1 MKKQNN
7 APADPLAEKFSE
19 NAVTVLKKRYLA
31 KDEKGEIIETITG
44 LFKRVAENISSAD
57 LNYGKSEKD
66 AEKTAGNFF
75 DEMSSLRFLP
85 NSPTLMNAGRPLQQ
99 LSACFVLPIE
109 DSMESIFETIKY
121 TALIHQS
128 GGGTGF
134 SFSSL
139 RPKNDTVHSTK
150 GVSSGPV
157 SFMQVFNSATEAI
170 KQGGTRRGANMGIL
184 RIDHPD
190 IIDFITSKKDTSK
203 LNNFN
208 ISVAITEDF
217 MEHALKNE
225 DYPLINPRNNE
236 IVKYL
241 NAKEVFGL
249 IVETAWS
256 SGEPGIVFIDRINK
270 LNPVP
275 EAGKIEATNP
285 CVTGDSYISTELGL
299 IKMEELY
306 GKFVKGGIKI
316 FTDDRT
322 FGGSQAVNGEP
333 IFDAPD
339 LSEKSNGVSL
349 NPIAAVY
356 NNGEKNVAKLITK
369 SGYEIKATYDHHFLT
384 SEGWKKLKD
393 IKVGDEILIQSAP
406 GNFSKITKLPV
417 RVENTINGKNGKIYK
432 LNMPVNWSKELGQIL
447 GWLIGDGWLIDN
459 NSKNAR
465 VGFTFGKNDTGVL
478 EYLKPILNKI
488 YGKDIKEI
496 KRTEKVYHLSYHSKF
511 FVDYFKNLGV
521 KPVKAGEKE
530 VPSSIF
536 TATKEAVIGFL
547 QGIFSSDGTIRNGKN
562 PSDGGIVLSSKSLKL
577 LKDIQVL
584 LINLGIKSVIMDRS
598 RKARTAAFTYT
609 TISGAEKHYDADGV
623 LYEIGIFGASK
634 LRFMEQIGFMQEYK
648 QNGLKNIVEN
658 QIFYKEKFY
667 DKVES
672 IEYAGKETVYDLT
685 EPSTF
690 TFIANGFV
698 VLDCGE
704 QPLVAYESCNLGSI
718 NIGKFIK
725 ENKIEKDK
733 LNLGGA
739 LKKFGNNPGEIIS
752 DYINSIDFDA
762 LRKTVRTAV
771 HFLDNVIDKN
781 HYPLEKIKRMTL
793 SNRKIGLGIMG
804 YADTLIKL
812 GIPYDSEL
820 ALKIAESIMEF
831 IDKESKIKSEELG
844 IERGSFPNF
853 KGSLWEKKGFR
864 AMRNGTTTTI
874 APTGTISIIGG
885 ASSGIEPLFALAY
898 ERHVLDK
905 QTLIEIDKNLKGVL
919 ESMGVYSAKLIDYIV
934 KNGSLG
940 KTYGKDVA
948 ELLTKEEYEYLSKV
962 FITSHDITPKW
973 HVMTQA
979 AFQKF
984 TDNAV
989 SKTVNFSNSAKK
1001 EDIKEVYTLAYN
1013 LNLKGITVYRD
1024 GSREQVL
1031 TSGSSGN
1038 GGGAAMKYT
1047 CPVCGSSVSEPID
1060 IKPIIGKNA
1069 AENIKDSNPDKK
1081 TGRQIEPRKRPDMI
1095 HGVTVKTTTGCGPLY
1110 VTINY
1115 DENGNPFEI
1124 FNSIGKSG
1132 GCAQSQTESTGRM
1145 VSLALRSGI
1154 GAEEIISQLKG
1165 IRCNIPYGFGAN
1177 IIYSCADAIGK
1188 ALEKSLNENAV
1199 AQNVHGEKKAP
1210 DLAETVPAEKV
1221 SEFNSEAFSKNR
1233 AVQGRGACPSCGG
1246 SNLKHAEG
1254 CTVCLDCG
1262 YSDCG

>member
-1 MKKQNN
+1 MKKQNSDILSN
-7 APADPLAEKFSE
+7 DPLAEKFSE

-57 LNYGKSEKD
+57 LNYGKSAKD
-66 AEKTAGNFF
+66 AKTTANIFF
-75 DEMSSLRFLP
+75 EEMSSLRFLP

-109 DSMESIFETIKY
+109 DSMESIFETIKN

-217 MEHALKNE
+217 MNHALKNE

-236 IVKYL
+236 TVKYL
-241 NAKEVFGL
+241 NAKEVFDL

-275 EAGKIEATNP
+275 NAGKIEATNP
-285 CVTGDSYISTELGL
+285 
-299 IKMEELY
+299 
-306 GKFVKGGIKI
+306 
-316 FTDDRT
+316 
-322 FGGSQAVNGEP
+322 
-333 IFDAPD
+333 
-339 LSEKSNGVSL
+339 
-349 NPIAAVY
+349 
-356 NNGEKNVAKLITK
+356 
-369 SGYEIKATYDHHFLT
+369 
-384 SEGWKKLKD
+384 
-393 IKVGDEILIQSAP
+393 
-406 GNFSKITKLPV
+406 
-417 RVENTINGKNGKIYK
+417 
-432 LNMPVNWSKELGQIL
+432 
-447 GWLIGDGWLIDN
+447 
-459 NSKNAR
+459 
-465 VGFTFGKNDTGVL
+465 
-478 EYLKPILNKI
+478 
-488 YGKDIKEI
+488 
-496 KRTEKVYHLSYHSKF
+496 
-511 FVDYFKNLGV
+511 
-521 KPVKAGEKE
+521 
-530 VPSSIF
+530 
-536 TATKEAVIGFL
+536 
-547 QGIFSSDGTIRNGKN
+547 
-562 PSDGGIVLSSKSLKL
+562 
-577 LKDIQVL
+577 
-584 LINLGIKSVIMDRS
+584 
-598 RKARTAAFTYT
+598 
-609 TISGAEKHYDADGV
+609 
-623 LYEIGIFGASK
+623 
-634 LRFMEQIGFMQEYK
+634 
-648 QNGLKNIVEN
+648 
-658 QIFYKEKFY
+658 
-667 DKVES
+667 
-672 IEYAGKETVYDLT
+672 
-685 EPSTF
+685 
-690 TFIANGFV
+690 
-698 VLDCGE
+698 CGE

-718 NIGKFIK
+718 NIGKFVK
-725 ENKIEKDK
+725 ENKIKKDTA
-733 LNLGGA
+733 NLA
-739 LKKFGNNPGEIIS
+739 EYLKKLESNPDDII
-752 DYINSIDFDA
+752 DGYLGCIDFDK
-762 LRKTVRTAV
+762 LKQTVHTAV
-771 HFLDNVIDKN
+771 HFLDNVIEKN
-781 HYPLEKIKRMTL
+781 RYPLEKIKKMTL

-812 GIPYDSEL
+812 GVPYDSGL
-820 ALKIAESIMEF
+820 ALKIAENIMGF
-831 IDKESKIKSEELG
+831 IDKESKVKSEELG

-853 KGSLWEKKGFR
+853 KGSLWEEKGFK

-874 APTGTISIIGG
+874 APTGTISMIGG

-898 ERHVLDK
+898 ERRVLDK
-905 QTLIEIDKNLKGVL
+905 QRLIETDKNLKAVL
-919 ESMGVYSAKLIDYIV
+919 EAMGVYSDKLIDYIA

-940 KTYGKDVA
+940 KTYKKDIA
-948 ELLTKEEYEYLSKV
+948 DLLTEKEYEYLSRI

-989 SKTVNFSNSAKK
+989 SKTVNFPNYAKK
-1001 EDIKEVYTLAYN
+1001 EDIEEVYTLAFN

-1031 TSGSSGN
+1031 TAGSSGSSKEKEIKETSN
-1038 GGGAAMKYT
+1038 QKSGG
-1047 CPVCGSSVSEPID
+1047 
-1060 IKPIIGKNA
+1060 
-1069 AENIKDSNPDKK
+1069 
-1081 TGRQIEPRKRPDMI
+1081 QIEPRKRPDI
-1095 HGVTVKTTTGCGPLY
+1095 IKGVTVKTVTGCGPMY

-1154 GAEEIISQLKG
+1154 GAEEIINQLKG
-1165 IRCNIPYGFGAN
+1165 IRCNIPYGFGGN

-1188 ALEKSLNENAV
+1188 ALEKSLNEKIISLENLSSDA
-1199 AQNVHGEKKAP
+1199 KKPVTA
-1210 DLAETVPAEKV
+1210 
-1221 SEFNSEAFSKNR
+1221 SSINSAGTHSKNHT
-1233 AVQGRGACPSCGG
+1233 VQGRGACPSCGG

>member
-1 MKKQNN
+1 MKKQNSDILSN
-7 APADPLAEKFSE
+7 DPLAEKFSE

-66 AEKTAGNFF
+66 AKTAANIFF
-75 DEMSSLRFLP
+75 EEMSSLRFLP

-109 DSMESIFETIKY
+109 DSMESIFETIKN

-217 MEHALKNE
+217 MNHALKNE

-241 NAKEVFGL
+241 NAKEVFDL

-275 EAGKIEATNP
+275 KAGKIEATNP
-285 CVTGDSYISTELGL
+285 
-299 IKMEELY
+299 
-306 GKFVKGGIKI
+306 
-316 FTDDRT
+316 
-322 FGGSQAVNGEP
+322 
-333 IFDAPD
+333 
-339 LSEKSNGVSL
+339 
-349 NPIAAVY
+349 
-356 NNGEKNVAKLITK
+356 
-369 SGYEIKATYDHHFLT
+369 
-384 SEGWKKLKD
+384 
-393 IKVGDEILIQSAP
+393 
-406 GNFSKITKLPV
+406 
-417 RVENTINGKNGKIYK
+417 
-432 LNMPVNWSKELGQIL
+432 
-447 GWLIGDGWLIDN
+447 
-459 NSKNAR
+459 
-465 VGFTFGKNDTGVL
+465 
-478 EYLKPILNKI
+478 
-488 YGKDIKEI
+488 
-496 KRTEKVYHLSYHSKF
+496 
-511 FVDYFKNLGV
+511 
-521 KPVKAGEKE
+521 
-530 VPSSIF
+530 
-536 TATKEAVIGFL
+536 
-547 QGIFSSDGTIRNGKN
+547 
-562 PSDGGIVLSSKSLKL
+562 
-577 LKDIQVL
+577 
-584 LINLGIKSVIMDRS
+584 
-598 RKARTAAFTYT
+598 
-609 TISGAEKHYDADGV
+609 
-623 LYEIGIFGASK
+623 
-634 LRFMEQIGFMQEYK
+634 
-648 QNGLKNIVEN
+648 
-658 QIFYKEKFY
+658 
-667 DKVES
+667 
-672 IEYAGKETVYDLT
+672 
-685 EPSTF
+685 
-690 TFIANGFV
+690 
-698 VLDCGE
+698 CGE

-718 NIGKFIK
+718 NIGKFVK
-725 ENKIEKDK
+725 ENKIKKDTAD
-733 LNLGGA
+733 LA
-739 LKKFGNNPGEIIS
+739 EYLKKLKSNPDDIIDGYLS
-752 DYINSIDFDA
+752 YIDFDK
-762 LRKTVRTAV
+762 LKQTVHTAV
-771 HFLDNVIDKN
+771 HFLDNVIEKN
-781 HYPLEKIKRMTL
+781 RYPLEKIKKMTL

-812 GIPYDSEL
+812 GVPYDSGL
-820 ALKIAESIMEF
+820 ALKIAENIMGF
-831 IDKESKIKSEELG
+831 IDKESKVKSEELG
-844 IERGSFPNF
+844 IVRGSFPNF
-853 KGSLWEKKGFR
+853 KGSLWEEKGYK

-874 APTGTISIIGG
+874 APTGTISMIGG

-898 ERHVLDK
+898 ERRVLDK
-905 QTLIEIDKNLKGVL
+905 QTLIETDKNLKAVL
-919 ESMGVYSAKLIDYIV
+919 EAMGVYSDKLIDYIA

-940 KTYGKDVA
+940 KTFKKDIA
-948 ELLTKEEYEYLSKV
+948 DLLTEKEYEYLSRI

-989 SKTVNFSNSAKK
+989 SKTVNFPNSAKK
-1001 EDIKEVYTLAYN
+1001 EDIEEVYTLAFN

-1031 TSGSSGN
+1031 TAGSSGSSKDKETKETSN
-1038 GGGAAMKYT
+1038 QKSGG
-1047 CPVCGSSVSEPID
+1047 
-1060 IKPIIGKNA
+1060 
-1069 AENIKDSNPDKK
+1069 
-1081 TGRQIEPRKRPDMI
+1081 QIEPRKRPDI
-1095 HGVTVKTTTGCGPLY
+1095 IKGVTVKTVTGCGPLY

-1154 GAEEIISQLKG
+1154 GAEEIINQLKG
-1165 IRCNIPYGFGAN
+1165 IRCNIPYGFGGN

-1188 ALEKSLNENAV
+1188 ALEKSLNEKITSQENPSSD
-1199 AQNVHGEKKAP
+1199 EKK
-1210 DLAETVPAEKV
+1210 PAAA
-1221 SEFNSEAFSKNR
+1221 SPANSGTHSKNH

-1262 YSDCG
+1262 YSDCR

>member
-1 MKKQNN
+1 MKKQNSDILSN
-7 APADPLAEKFSE
+7 DPLAEKFSE

-66 AEKTAGNFF
+66 AKTAANIFF
-75 DEMSSLRFLP
+75 EEMSSLRFLP

-109 DSMESIFETIKY
+109 DSMESIFETIKN

-217 MEHALKNE
+217 MNHALKNE

-241 NAKEVFGL
+241 NAKEVFDL

-275 EAGKIEATNP
+275 KAGKIEATNP
-285 CVTGDSYISTELGL
+285 
-299 IKMEELY
+299 
-306 GKFVKGGIKI
+306 
-316 FTDDRT
+316 
-322 FGGSQAVNGEP
+322 
-333 IFDAPD
+333 
-339 LSEKSNGVSL
+339 
-349 NPIAAVY
+349 
-356 NNGEKNVAKLITK
+356 
-369 SGYEIKATYDHHFLT
+369 
-384 SEGWKKLKD
+384 
-393 IKVGDEILIQSAP
+393 
-406 GNFSKITKLPV
+406 
-417 RVENTINGKNGKIYK
+417 
-432 LNMPVNWSKELGQIL
+432 
-447 GWLIGDGWLIDN
+447 
-459 NSKNAR
+459 
-465 VGFTFGKNDTGVL
+465 
-478 EYLKPILNKI
+478 
-488 YGKDIKEI
+488 
-496 KRTEKVYHLSYHSKF
+496 
-511 FVDYFKNLGV
+511 
-521 KPVKAGEKE
+521 
-530 VPSSIF
+530 
-536 TATKEAVIGFL
+536 
-547 QGIFSSDGTIRNGKN
+547 
-562 PSDGGIVLSSKSLKL
+562 
-577 LKDIQVL
+577 
-584 LINLGIKSVIMDRS
+584 
-598 RKARTAAFTYT
+598 
-609 TISGAEKHYDADGV
+609 
-623 LYEIGIFGASK
+623 
-634 LRFMEQIGFMQEYK
+634 
-648 QNGLKNIVEN
+648 
-658 QIFYKEKFY
+658 
-667 DKVES
+667 
-672 IEYAGKETVYDLT
+672 
-685 EPSTF
+685 
-690 TFIANGFV
+690 
-698 VLDCGE
+698 CGE

-718 NIGKFIK
+718 NIGKFVK
-725 ENKIEKDK
+725 ENKIKKDTAD
-733 LNLGGA
+733 LA
-739 LKKFGNNPGEIIS
+739 EYLKKLKSNPDDIIDGYLS
-752 DYINSIDFDA
+752 YIDFDK
-762 LRKTVRTAV
+762 LKQTVHTAV
-771 HFLDNVIDKN
+771 HFLDNVIEKN
-781 HYPLEKIKRMTL
+781 RYPLEKIKKMTL

-812 GIPYDSEL
+812 GVPYDSGL
-820 ALKIAESIMEF
+820 ALKIAENIMGF
-831 IDKESKIKSEELG
+831 IDKESKVKSEELG
-844 IERGSFPNF
+844 IVRGSFPNF
-853 KGSLWEKKGFR
+853 KGSLWEEKGYK

-874 APTGTISIIGG
+874 APTGTISMIGG

-898 ERHVLDK
+898 ERRVLDK
-905 QTLIEIDKNLKGVL
+905 QTLIETDKNLKAVL
-919 ESMGVYSAKLIDYIV
+919 EAMGVYSDKLIDYIA

-940 KTYGKDVA
+940 KTFKKDIA
-948 ELLTKEEYEYLSKV
+948 DLLTEKEYEYLSRI

-989 SKTVNFSNSAKK
+989 SKTVNFPNSAKK
-1001 EDIKEVYTLAYN
+1001 EDIEEVYTLAFN

-1031 TSGSSGN
+1031 TAGSSGSSKDKETKETSN
-1038 GGGAAMKYT
+1038 QKSGG
-1047 CPVCGSSVSEPID
+1047 
-1060 IKPIIGKNA
+1060 
-1069 AENIKDSNPDKK
+1069 
-1081 TGRQIEPRKRPDMI
+1081 QIEPRKRPDI
-1095 HGVTVKTTTGCGPLY
+1095 IKGVTVKTVTGCGPLY

-1154 GAEEIISQLKG
+1154 GAEEIINQLKG
-1165 IRCNIPYGFGAN
+1165 IRCNIPYGFGGN

-1188 ALEKSLNENAV
+1188 ALEKSL
-1199 AQNVHGEKKAP
+1199 
-1210 DLAETVPAEKV
+1210 
-1221 SEFNSEAFSKNR
+1221 R
-1233 AVQGRGACPSCGG
+1233 
-1246 SNLKHAEG
+1246 HA
-1254 CTVCLDCG
+1254 
-1262 YSDCG
+1262 

>member
-31 KDEKGEIIETITG
+31 KDEKGEIIETITE
-44 LFKRVAENISSAD
+44 LFKRVAKNISEAD
-57 LNYGKSEKD
+57 SNYGKSETDIKI
-66 AEKTAGNFF
+66 TANNFF

-109 DSMESIFETIKY
+109 DSMESIFETIKN

-217 MEHALKNE
+217 MKHALKNE

-241 NAKEVFGL
+241 NAKKVFDL

-256 SGEPGIVFIDRINK
+256 SGEPGIIFIDGINK

-275 EAGKIEATNP
+275 KAGKIEATNP
-285 CVTGDSYISTELGL
+285 
-299 IKMEELY
+299 
-306 GKFVKGGIKI
+306 
-316 FTDDRT
+316 
-322 FGGSQAVNGEP
+322 
-333 IFDAPD
+333 
-339 LSEKSNGVSL
+339 
-349 NPIAAVY
+349 
-356 NNGEKNVAKLITK
+356 
-369 SGYEIKATYDHHFLT
+369 
-384 SEGWKKLKD
+384 
-393 IKVGDEILIQSAP
+393 
-406 GNFSKITKLPV
+406 
-417 RVENTINGKNGKIYK
+417 
-432 LNMPVNWSKELGQIL
+432 
-447 GWLIGDGWLIDN
+447 
-459 NSKNAR
+459 
-465 VGFTFGKNDTGVL
+465 
-478 EYLKPILNKI
+478 
-488 YGKDIKEI
+488 
-496 KRTEKVYHLSYHSKF
+496 
-511 FVDYFKNLGV
+511 
-521 KPVKAGEKE
+521 
-530 VPSSIF
+530 
-536 TATKEAVIGFL
+536 
-547 QGIFSSDGTIRNGKN
+547 
-562 PSDGGIVLSSKSLKL
+562 
-577 LKDIQVL
+577 
-584 LINLGIKSVIMDRS
+584 
-598 RKARTAAFTYT
+598 
-609 TISGAEKHYDADGV
+609 
-623 LYEIGIFGASK
+623 
-634 LRFMEQIGFMQEYK
+634 
-648 QNGLKNIVEN
+648 
-658 QIFYKEKFY
+658 
-667 DKVES
+667 
-672 IEYAGKETVYDLT
+672 
-685 EPSTF
+685 
-690 TFIANGFV
+690 
-698 VLDCGE
+698 CGE

-733 LNLGGA
+733 LNLKKALNKLENNPDDAISGYLDFIDFEA
-739 LKKFGNNPGEIIS
+739 LKK
-752 DYINSIDFDA
+752 
-762 LRKTVRTAV
+762 TVHTAV

-781 HYPLEKIKRMTL
+781 NYPIEKIKQMTL

-812 GIPYDSEL
+812 GIPYDSGL
-820 ALKIAESIMEF
+820 ALKIAESLMGF

-853 KGSLWEKKGFR
+853 KGSLWDKKGHK

-905 QTLIEIDKNLKGVL
+905 QTLIEMDKNLKGIL
-919 ESMGVYSAKLIDYIV
+919 DAMGVYSAELIDLIV

-940 KTYGKDVA
+940 KTYEKDISK
-948 ELLTKEEYEYLSKV
+948 LLTKEEYEYLSRI

-989 SKTVNFSNSAKK
+989 SKTVNFANSAKK

-1031 TSGSSGN
+1031 TAGSSEGGN
-1038 GGGAAMKYT
+1038 GT
-1047 CPVCGSSVSEPID
+1047 
-1060 IKPIIGKNA
+1060 
-1069 AENIKDSNPDKK
+1069 ENIKNN
-1081 TGRQIEPRKRPDMI
+1081 RQIEPRKRPDMI
-1095 HGVTVKTTTGCGPLY
+1095 RGVTVKTTTGCGPLY

-1177 IIYSCADAIGK
+1177 TIYSCADAIGK
-1188 ALEKSLNENAV
+1188 ALEKSLSENIITSDGNGDKPQNQEKTEKHEIAANNTHT
-1199 AQNVHGEKKAP
+1199 AQ
-1210 DLAETVPAEKV
+1210 
-1221 SEFNSEAFSKNR
+1221 
-1233 AVQGRGACPSCGG
+1233 VQGRGACPSCGG

>member
-1 MKKQNN
+1 MKKQNSDILSN
-7 APADPLAEKFSE
+7 DPLAEKFSE

-57 LNYGKSEKD
+57 LNYGKSAKD
-66 AEKTAGNFF
+66 AKTTANIFF
-75 DEMSSLRFLP
+75 EEMSSLRFLP

-109 DSMESIFETIKY
+109 DSMESIFETIKN

-217 MEHALKNE
+217 MNHALKNE

-236 IVKYL
+236 TVKYL
-241 NAKEVFGL
+241 NAKEVFDL

-275 EAGKIEATNP
+275 NAGKIEATNP
-285 CVTGDSYISTELGL
+285 C
-299 IKMEELY
+299 
-306 GKFVKGGIKI
+306 
-316 FTDDRT
+316 
-322 FGGSQAVNGEP
+322 
-333 IFDAPD
+333 
-339 LSEKSNGVSL
+339 
-349 NPIAAVY
+349 
-356 NNGEKNVAKLITK
+356 
-369 SGYEIKATYDHHFLT
+369 
-384 SEGWKKLKD
+384 
-393 IKVGDEILIQSAP
+393 
-406 GNFSKITKLPV
+406 
-417 RVENTINGKNGKIYK
+417 
-432 LNMPVNWSKELGQIL
+432 
-447 GWLIGDGWLIDN
+447 
-459 NSKNAR
+459 
-465 VGFTFGKNDTGVL
+465 
-478 EYLKPILNKI
+478 
-488 YGKDIKEI
+488 
-496 KRTEKVYHLSYHSKF
+496 
-511 FVDYFKNLGV
+511 
-521 KPVKAGEKE
+521 
-530 VPSSIF
+530 
-536 TATKEAVIGFL
+536 
-547 QGIFSSDGTIRNGKN
+547 
-562 PSDGGIVLSSKSLKL
+562 
-577 LKDIQVL
+577 
-584 LINLGIKSVIMDRS
+584 
-598 RKARTAAFTYT
+598 
-609 TISGAEKHYDADGV
+609 
-623 LYEIGIFGASK
+623 
-634 LRFMEQIGFMQEYK
+634 
-648 QNGLKNIVEN
+648 
-658 QIFYKEKFY
+658 
-667 DKVES
+667 
-672 IEYAGKETVYDLT
+672 
-685 EPSTF
+685 
-690 TFIANGFV
+690 
-698 VLDCGE
+698 GE
-704 QPLVAYESCNLGSI
+704 QPVVAYESCNIGSI
-718 NIGKFIK
+718 NIGKFVK
-725 ENKIEKDK
+725 ENKIKKDTA
-733 LNLGGA
+733 NLA
-739 LKKFGNNPGEIIS
+739 EYLKKLESNPDDII
-752 DYINSIDFDA
+752 DGYLGCIDFDK
-762 LRKTVRTAV
+762 LKQTVHTAV
-771 HFLDNVIDKN
+771 HFLDNVIEKN
-781 HYPLEKIKRMTL
+781 RYPLEKIKKMTL

-812 GIPYDSEL
+812 GVPYDSDL
-820 ALKIAESIMEF
+820 ALKIAENIMGF
-831 IDKESKIKSEELG
+831 IDKESKVKSEELG

-853 KGSLWEKKGFR
+853 KGSLWEEKGFK

-874 APTGTISIIGG
+874 APTGTISMIGG

-898 ERHVLDK
+898 ERRVLDK
-905 QTLIEIDKNLKGVL
+905 QRLIETDKNLKAVL
-919 ESMGVYSAKLIDYIV
+919 EAMGVYSDKLIDYIA

-940 KTYGKDVA
+940 KTYKKDIA
-948 ELLTKEEYEYLSKV
+948 DLLTEKEYEYLSRI

-989 SKTVNFSNSAKK
+989 SKTVNFPNYAKK
-1001 EDIKEVYTLAYN
+1001 EDIEEVYTLAFN

-1031 TSGSSGN
+1031 TAGSSGSSKEKEIKETSN
-1038 GGGAAMKYT
+1038 QKSGG
-1047 CPVCGSSVSEPID
+1047 
-1060 IKPIIGKNA
+1060 
-1069 AENIKDSNPDKK
+1069 
-1081 TGRQIEPRKRPDMI
+1081 QIEPRKRPDI
-1095 HGVTVKTTTGCGPLY
+1095 IKGVTVKTVTGCGPMY

-1154 GAEEIISQLKG
+1154 GAEEIINQLKG
-1165 IRCNIPYGFGAN
+1165 IRCNIPYGFGGN

-1188 ALEKSLNENAV
+1188 ALEKSLNEKIISLENLSSDA
-1199 AQNVHGEKKAP
+1199 KKPVTA
-1210 DLAETVPAEKV
+1210 
-1221 SEFNSEAFSKNR
+1221 SSINSAGTHSKNHT
-1233 AVQGRGACPSCGG
+1233 VQGRGACPSCGG

>member
-1 MKKQNN
+1 MKKQNSDILSN
-7 APADPLAEKFSE
+7 DPLTEKFSE

-66 AEKTAGNFF
+66 AKTTANIFF
-75 DEMSSLRFLP
+75 EEMSSLRFLP

-109 DSMESIFETIKY
+109 DSMESIFETIKN

-190 IIDFITSKKDTSK
+190 ILDFITSKKDTSK

-217 MEHALKNE
+217 MNHALKNE

-241 NAKEVFGL
+241 NAKEVFDL

-275 EAGKIEATNP
+275 KAGKIEATNP
-285 CVTGDSYISTELGL
+285 
-299 IKMEELY
+299 
-306 GKFVKGGIKI
+306 
-316 FTDDRT
+316 
-322 FGGSQAVNGEP
+322 
-333 IFDAPD
+333 
-339 LSEKSNGVSL
+339 
-349 NPIAAVY
+349 
-356 NNGEKNVAKLITK
+356 
-369 SGYEIKATYDHHFLT
+369 
-384 SEGWKKLKD
+384 
-393 IKVGDEILIQSAP
+393 
-406 GNFSKITKLPV
+406 
-417 RVENTINGKNGKIYK
+417 
-432 LNMPVNWSKELGQIL
+432 
-447 GWLIGDGWLIDN
+447 
-459 NSKNAR
+459 
-465 VGFTFGKNDTGVL
+465 
-478 EYLKPILNKI
+478 
-488 YGKDIKEI
+488 
-496 KRTEKVYHLSYHSKF
+496 
-511 FVDYFKNLGV
+511 
-521 KPVKAGEKE
+521 
-530 VPSSIF
+530 
-536 TATKEAVIGFL
+536 
-547 QGIFSSDGTIRNGKN
+547 
-562 PSDGGIVLSSKSLKL
+562 
-577 LKDIQVL
+577 
-584 LINLGIKSVIMDRS
+584 
-598 RKARTAAFTYT
+598 
-609 TISGAEKHYDADGV
+609 
-623 LYEIGIFGASK
+623 
-634 LRFMEQIGFMQEYK
+634 
-648 QNGLKNIVEN
+648 
-658 QIFYKEKFY
+658 
-667 DKVES
+667 
-672 IEYAGKETVYDLT
+672 
-685 EPSTF
+685 
-690 TFIANGFV
+690 
-698 VLDCGE
+698 CGE

-718 NIGKFIK
+718 NIGKFVK
-725 ENKIEKDK
+725 ENKIKQDAA
-733 LNLGGA
+733 NLA
-739 LKKFGNNPGEIIS
+739 EYLKKLESNPDDIIDGYLS
-752 DYINSIDFDA
+752 YIDFDK
-762 LRKTVRTAV
+762 LKQTVHTAV
-771 HFLDNVIDKN
+771 HFLDNVIEKN
-781 HYPLEKIKRMTL
+781 RYPLEKIKEMTL

-812 GIPYDSEL
+812 GVPYDSDI
-820 ALKIAESIMEF
+820 ALKIAENIMGF
-831 IDKESKIKSEELG
+831 IDKESKVKSEELG

-853 KGSLWEKKGFR
+853 KGSLWEKKGYK

-874 APTGTISIIGG
+874 APTGTISMIGG

-898 ERHVLDK
+898 ERRVLDK
-905 QTLIEIDKNLKGVL
+905 QRLIETDKNLKAVL
-919 ESMGVYSAKLIDYIV
+919 EAMGVYSDKLIDYIA

-940 KTYGKDVA
+940 KTYKKDIA
-948 ELLTKEEYEYLSKV
+948 NLLTEKEYEYLSRI

-989 SKTVNFSNSAKK
+989 SKTVNFPNYAKK
-1001 EDIKEVYTLAYN
+1001 EDIEEVYTLAFN

-1031 TSGSSGN
+1031 TAGSSGSSKEKEAKETSN
-1038 GGGAAMKYT
+1038 QKSGG
-1047 CPVCGSSVSEPID
+1047 
-1060 IKPIIGKNA
+1060 
-1069 AENIKDSNPDKK
+1069 
-1081 TGRQIEPRKRPDMI
+1081 QIEPRKRPDI
-1095 HGVTVKTTTGCGPLY
+1095 IRGVTVKTVTGCGPLY

-1154 GAEEIISQLKG
+1154 GAEEIINQLKG
-1165 IRCNIPYGFGAN
+1165 IRCNIPYGFGGN

-1188 ALEKSLNENAV
+1188 ALEKSLNEKITSCENLSSDA
-1199 AQNVHGEKKAP
+1199 KKPLIESSANP
-1210 DLAETVPAEKV
+1210 VGTH
-1221 SEFNSEAFSKNR
+1221 SKNHT
-1233 AVQGRGACPSCGG
+1233 VQGRGACPSCGG

>member
-1 MKKQNN
+1 MKKQNSDILSN
-7 APADPLAEKFSE
+7 DPLAEKFSE

-66 AEKTAGNFF
+66 AKTAANIFF
-75 DEMSSLRFLP
+75 EEMSSLRFLP

-109 DSMESIFETIKY
+109 DSMESIFETIKN

-217 MEHALKNE
+217 MNHALKNE

-241 NAKEVFGL
+241 NAKEVFDL

-275 EAGKIEATNP
+275 KAGKIEATNP
-285 CVTGDSYISTELGL
+285 
-299 IKMEELY
+299 
-306 GKFVKGGIKI
+306 
-316 FTDDRT
+316 
-322 FGGSQAVNGEP
+322 
-333 IFDAPD
+333 
-339 LSEKSNGVSL
+339 
-349 NPIAAVY
+349 
-356 NNGEKNVAKLITK
+356 
-369 SGYEIKATYDHHFLT
+369 
-384 SEGWKKLKD
+384 
-393 IKVGDEILIQSAP
+393 
-406 GNFSKITKLPV
+406 
-417 RVENTINGKNGKIYK
+417 
-432 LNMPVNWSKELGQIL
+432 
-447 GWLIGDGWLIDN
+447 
-459 NSKNAR
+459 
-465 VGFTFGKNDTGVL
+465 
-478 EYLKPILNKI
+478 
-488 YGKDIKEI
+488 
-496 KRTEKVYHLSYHSKF
+496 
-511 FVDYFKNLGV
+511 
-521 KPVKAGEKE
+521 
-530 VPSSIF
+530 
-536 TATKEAVIGFL
+536 
-547 QGIFSSDGTIRNGKN
+547 
-562 PSDGGIVLSSKSLKL
+562 
-577 LKDIQVL
+577 
-584 LINLGIKSVIMDRS
+584 
-598 RKARTAAFTYT
+598 
-609 TISGAEKHYDADGV
+609 
-623 LYEIGIFGASK
+623 
-634 LRFMEQIGFMQEYK
+634 
-648 QNGLKNIVEN
+648 
-658 QIFYKEKFY
+658 
-667 DKVES
+667 
-672 IEYAGKETVYDLT
+672 
-685 EPSTF
+685 
-690 TFIANGFV
+690 
-698 VLDCGE
+698 CGE

-718 NIGKFIK
+718 NIGKFVK
-725 ENKIEKDK
+725 ENKIKKDAA
-733 LNLGGA
+733 NLA
-739 LKKFGNNPGEIIS
+739 EYLKKLKSNPDDIIDGYLS
-752 DYINSIDFDA
+752 YIDFDK
-762 LRKTVRTAV
+762 LKQTVHTAV
-771 HFLDNVIDKN
+771 HFLDNVIEKN
-781 HYPLEKIKRMTL
+781 RYPLEKIKKMTL

-812 GIPYDSEL
+812 GVPYDSGL
-820 ALKIAESIMEF
+820 ALKIAENIMGF
-831 IDKESKIKSEELG
+831 IDKESKVKSEELG
-844 IERGSFPNF
+844 IVRGSFPNF
-853 KGSLWEKKGFR
+853 KGSLWEEKGYK

-874 APTGTISIIGG
+874 APTGTISMIGG

-898 ERHVLDK
+898 ERRVLDK
-905 QTLIEIDKNLKGVL
+905 QTLIETDKNLKAVL
-919 ESMGVYSAKLIDYIV
+919 EAMGVYSDKLIDYIA

-940 KTYGKDVA
+940 KTFKKDIA
-948 ELLTKEEYEYLSKV
+948 DLLTEKEYEYLSRI

-989 SKTVNFSNSAKK
+989 SKTVNFPNSAKK
-1001 EDIKEVYTLAYN
+1001 EDIEEVYTLAFN

-1031 TSGSSGN
+1031 TAGSSGSSKDKETKETSN
-1038 GGGAAMKYT
+1038 QKSGG
-1047 CPVCGSSVSEPID
+1047 
-1060 IKPIIGKNA
+1060 
-1069 AENIKDSNPDKK
+1069 
-1081 TGRQIEPRKRPDMI
+1081 QIEPRKRPDI
-1095 HGVTVKTTTGCGPLY
+1095 IKGVTVKTVTGCGPLY

-1154 GAEEIISQLKG
+1154 GAEEIINQLKG
-1165 IRCNIPYGFGAN
+1165 IRCNIPYGFGGN

-1188 ALEKSLNENAV
+1188 ALEKSLNEKITSQENPSSD
-1199 AQNVHGEKKAP
+1199 EKK
-1210 DLAETVPAEKV
+1210 PAAA
-1221 SEFNSEAFSKNR
+1221 SPANSGTHSKNH

>member
-1 MKKQNN
+1 MKKQNSDILSN
-7 APADPLAEKFSE
+7 DPLTEKFSE

-66 AEKTAGNFF
+66 AKTTANIFF
-75 DEMSSLRFLP
+75 EEMSSLRFLP

-109 DSMESIFETIKY
+109 DSMESIFETIKN

-190 IIDFITSKKDTSK
+190 ILDFITSKKDTSK

-217 MEHALKNE
+217 MNHALKNE

-241 NAKEVFGL
+241 NAKEVFDL

-275 EAGKIEATNP
+275 KAGKIEATNP
-285 CVTGDSYISTELGL
+285 
-299 IKMEELY
+299 
-306 GKFVKGGIKI
+306 
-316 FTDDRT
+316 
-322 FGGSQAVNGEP
+322 
-333 IFDAPD
+333 
-339 LSEKSNGVSL
+339 
-349 NPIAAVY
+349 
-356 NNGEKNVAKLITK
+356 
-369 SGYEIKATYDHHFLT
+369 
-384 SEGWKKLKD
+384 
-393 IKVGDEILIQSAP
+393 
-406 GNFSKITKLPV
+406 
-417 RVENTINGKNGKIYK
+417 
-432 LNMPVNWSKELGQIL
+432 
-447 GWLIGDGWLIDN
+447 
-459 NSKNAR
+459 
-465 VGFTFGKNDTGVL
+465 
-478 EYLKPILNKI
+478 
-488 YGKDIKEI
+488 
-496 KRTEKVYHLSYHSKF
+496 
-511 FVDYFKNLGV
+511 
-521 KPVKAGEKE
+521 
-530 VPSSIF
+530 
-536 TATKEAVIGFL
+536 
-547 QGIFSSDGTIRNGKN
+547 
-562 PSDGGIVLSSKSLKL
+562 
-577 LKDIQVL
+577 
-584 LINLGIKSVIMDRS
+584 
-598 RKARTAAFTYT
+598 
-609 TISGAEKHYDADGV
+609 
-623 LYEIGIFGASK
+623 
-634 LRFMEQIGFMQEYK
+634 
-648 QNGLKNIVEN
+648 
-658 QIFYKEKFY
+658 
-667 DKVES
+667 
-672 IEYAGKETVYDLT
+672 
-685 EPSTF
+685 
-690 TFIANGFV
+690 
-698 VLDCGE
+698 CGE

-718 NIGKFIK
+718 NIGKFVK
-725 ENKIEKDK
+725 ENKIKQDAA
-733 LNLGGA
+733 NLA
-739 LKKFGNNPGEIIS
+739 EYLKKLESNPDDIIDGYLS
-752 DYINSIDFDA
+752 YIDFDK
-762 LRKTVRTAV
+762 LKQTVHTAV
-771 HFLDNVIDKN
+771 HFLDNVIEKN
-781 HYPLEKIKRMTL
+781 RYPLEKIKEMTL

-812 GIPYDSEL
+812 GVPYDSDI
-820 ALKIAESIMEF
+820 ALKIAENIMGF
-831 IDKESKIKSEELG
+831 IDKESKVKSEEFG

-853 KGSLWEKKGFR
+853 KGSLWEEKGYK

-874 APTGTISIIGG
+874 APTGTISMIGG

-898 ERHVLDK
+898 ERRVLDK
-905 QTLIEIDKNLKGVL
+905 QRLIETDKNLKAVL
-919 ESMGVYSAKLIDYIV
+919 EAMGVYSDKLIDYIA

-940 KTYGKDVA
+940 KTYKKDIA
-948 ELLTKEEYEYLSKV
+948 NLLTEKEYEYLSRI

-989 SKTVNFSNSAKK
+989 SKTVNFPNYAKK
-1001 EDIKEVYTLAYN
+1001 EDIEEVYTLAFN

-1031 TSGSSGN
+1031 TAGSSGSSKEKEAKETSN
-1038 GGGAAMKYT
+1038 QKSGG
-1047 CPVCGSSVSEPID
+1047 
-1060 IKPIIGKNA
+1060 
-1069 AENIKDSNPDKK
+1069 
-1081 TGRQIEPRKRPDMI
+1081 QIEPRKRPDI
-1095 HGVTVKTTTGCGPLY
+1095 IRGVTVKTVTGCGPLY

-1154 GAEEIISQLKG
+1154 GAEEIINQLKG
-1165 IRCNIPYGFGAN
+1165 IRCNIPYGFGGN

-1188 ALEKSLNENAV
+1188 ALEKSLNEKITSCENLSSDA
-1199 AQNVHGEKKAP
+1199 KKPLIESSANP
-1210 DLAETVPAEKV
+1210 VGTH
-1221 SEFNSEAFSKNR
+1221 SKNHT
-1233 AVQGRGACPSCGG
+1233 VQGRGACPSCGG

>member
-1 MKKQNN
+1 MKKQKDE
-7 APADPLAEKFSE
+7 PIDPLAINFSE

-31 KDEKGEIIETITG
+31 KDAKGEIIETITE
-44 LFKRVAENISSAD
+44 LFKRVAKNISEAD
-57 LNYGKSEKD
+57 LNYGKSEEDIKI
-66 AEKTAGNFF
+66 TANGFF
-75 DEMSSLRFLP
+75 EEMSSLRFLP

-109 DSMESIFETIKY
+109 DSMESIFETIKN

-217 MEHALKNE
+217 MEHALRNE

-241 NAKEVFGL
+241 NAKEVFDL
-249 IVETAWS
+249 IVETAWL
-256 SGEPGIVFIDRINK
+256 SGEPGIIFIDRINK
-270 LNPVP
+270 LNPIP
-275 EAGKIEATNP
+275 KAGKIEATNP
-285 CVTGDSYISTELGL
+285 
-299 IKMEELY
+299 
-306 GKFVKGGIKI
+306 
-316 FTDDRT
+316 
-322 FGGSQAVNGEP
+322 
-333 IFDAPD
+333 
-339 LSEKSNGVSL
+339 
-349 NPIAAVY
+349 
-356 NNGEKNVAKLITK
+356 
-369 SGYEIKATYDHHFLT
+369 
-384 SEGWKKLKD
+384 
-393 IKVGDEILIQSAP
+393 
-406 GNFSKITKLPV
+406 
-417 RVENTINGKNGKIYK
+417 
-432 LNMPVNWSKELGQIL
+432 
-447 GWLIGDGWLIDN
+447 
-459 NSKNAR
+459 
-465 VGFTFGKNDTGVL
+465 
-478 EYLKPILNKI
+478 
-488 YGKDIKEI
+488 
-496 KRTEKVYHLSYHSKF
+496 
-511 FVDYFKNLGV
+511 
-521 KPVKAGEKE
+521 
-530 VPSSIF
+530 
-536 TATKEAVIGFL
+536 
-547 QGIFSSDGTIRNGKN
+547 
-562 PSDGGIVLSSKSLKL
+562 
-577 LKDIQVL
+577 
-584 LINLGIKSVIMDRS
+584 
-598 RKARTAAFTYT
+598 
-609 TISGAEKHYDADGV
+609 
-623 LYEIGIFGASK
+623 
-634 LRFMEQIGFMQEYK
+634 
-648 QNGLKNIVEN
+648 
-658 QIFYKEKFY
+658 
-667 DKVES
+667 
-672 IEYAGKETVYDLT
+672 
-685 EPSTF
+685 
-690 TFIANGFV
+690 
-698 VLDCGE
+698 CGE

-718 NIGKFIK
+718 NVGKFIK

-733 LNLGGA
+733 LNLKGA
-739 LKKFGNNPGEIIS
+739 LKKLENNPDDAIS
-752 DYINSIDFDA
+752 GYLDSIDFES
-762 LRKTVRTAV
+762 LKKTVHTAV

-781 HYPLEKIKRMTL
+781 HYPIEKIKRMTL

-812 GIPYDSEL
+812 GIPYNSEL
-820 ALKIAESIMEF
+820 ALKIAESIMGF

-844 IERGSFPNF
+844 LERGSFPNF
-853 KGSLWEKKGFR
+853 EGSLWEEKGFK

-905 QTLIEIDKNLKGVL
+905 QTLIEMDKNLKGVL
-919 ESMGVYSAKLIDYIV
+919 DAMGVYSAKLIDFIV
-934 KNGSLG
+934 KNGSFG
-940 KTYGKDVA
+940 KTYGKDMG
-948 ELLTKEEYEYLSKV
+948 ELLTKEEYEYLSRI
-962 FITSHDITPKW
+962 FITSHDIAPKW

-989 SKTVNFSNSAKK
+989 SKTVNFPNSAKK
-1001 EDIKEVYTLAYN
+1001 DDIKDVYTLAYD

-1031 TSGSSGN
+1031 TTGSSS
-1038 GGGAAMKYT
+1038 GGAENKYI
-1047 CPVCGSSVSEPID
+1047 CPVCGSKVAEPID
-1060 IKPIIGKNA
+1060 MKPIVEKNIS
-1069 AENIKDSNPDKK
+1069 EDIKNNNPVKK
-1081 TGRQIEPRKRPDMI
+1081 TGGQIEPRKRPDI
-1095 HGVTVKTTTGCGPLY
+1095 IRGVTVKTTTGCGPLY

-1188 ALEKSLNENAV
+1188 ALEKSLNEKITASNNHTNDTNNIYNDSLNSENSYKSAT
-1199 AQNVHGEKKAP
+1199 AQNKTH
-1210 DLAETVPAEKV
+1210 
-1221 SEFNSEAFSKNR
+1221 

>member
-1 MKKQNN
+1 MKKQNSDILSN
-7 APADPLAEKFSE
+7 DPLAEKFSE

-66 AEKTAGNFF
+66 TKTTANIFF
-75 DEMSSLRFLP
+75 EEMSYLRFLP

-109 DSMESIFETIKY
+109 DSMESIFETIKN

-190 IIDFITSKKDTSK
+190 ILDFITSKKDTSK

-217 MEHALKNE
+217 MNHALKNE

-241 NAKEVFGL
+241 NAKEVFDL

-275 EAGKIEATNP
+275 KAGKIEATNP
-285 CVTGDSYISTELGL
+285 
-299 IKMEELY
+299 
-306 GKFVKGGIKI
+306 
-316 FTDDRT
+316 
-322 FGGSQAVNGEP
+322 
-333 IFDAPD
+333 
-339 LSEKSNGVSL
+339 
-349 NPIAAVY
+349 
-356 NNGEKNVAKLITK
+356 
-369 SGYEIKATYDHHFLT
+369 
-384 SEGWKKLKD
+384 
-393 IKVGDEILIQSAP
+393 
-406 GNFSKITKLPV
+406 
-417 RVENTINGKNGKIYK
+417 
-432 LNMPVNWSKELGQIL
+432 
-447 GWLIGDGWLIDN
+447 
-459 NSKNAR
+459 
-465 VGFTFGKNDTGVL
+465 
-478 EYLKPILNKI
+478 
-488 YGKDIKEI
+488 
-496 KRTEKVYHLSYHSKF
+496 
-511 FVDYFKNLGV
+511 
-521 KPVKAGEKE
+521 
-530 VPSSIF
+530 
-536 TATKEAVIGFL
+536 
-547 QGIFSSDGTIRNGKN
+547 
-562 PSDGGIVLSSKSLKL
+562 
-577 LKDIQVL
+577 
-584 LINLGIKSVIMDRS
+584 
-598 RKARTAAFTYT
+598 
-609 TISGAEKHYDADGV
+609 
-623 LYEIGIFGASK
+623 
-634 LRFMEQIGFMQEYK
+634 
-648 QNGLKNIVEN
+648 
-658 QIFYKEKFY
+658 
-667 DKVES
+667 
-672 IEYAGKETVYDLT
+672 
-685 EPSTF
+685 
-690 TFIANGFV
+690 
-698 VLDCGE
+698 CGE

-718 NIGKFIK
+718 NIGKFVK
-725 ENKIEKDK
+725 ENKIKQDAA
-733 LNLGGA
+733 NLA
-739 LKKFGNNPGEIIS
+739 EYLKKLESNPDDIIDGYLS
-752 DYINSIDFDA
+752 YIDFDK
-762 LRKTVRTAV
+762 LKQTVHTAV
-771 HFLDNVIDKN
+771 HFLDNVIEKN
-781 HYPLEKIKRMTL
+781 RYPLEKIKEMTL

-812 GIPYDSEL
+812 GIPYDSDL
-820 ALKIAESIMEF
+820 ALKIAENIMGF
-831 IDKESKIKSEELG
+831 IDKESKVKSEEFG

-853 KGSLWEKKGFR
+853 KGSLWEEKGYK

-874 APTGTISIIGG
+874 APTGTISMIGG

-898 ERHVLDK
+898 ERRVLDK
-905 QTLIEIDKNLKGVL
+905 QRLIETDKNLKAVL
-919 ESMGVYSAKLIDYIV
+919 EAMGVYSDKLIDYIA

-940 KTYGKDVA
+940 KTYKKDIA
-948 ELLTKEEYEYLSKV
+948 DLLTEKEYEYLSRI

-989 SKTVNFSNSAKK
+989 SKTVNFPNYAKK
-1001 EDIKEVYTLAYN
+1001 EDIEEVYTLAFN

-1031 TSGSSGN
+1031 TAGSSGSSKEKETSN
-1038 GGGAAMKYT
+1038 QKSGG
-1047 CPVCGSSVSEPID
+1047 
-1060 IKPIIGKNA
+1060 
-1069 AENIKDSNPDKK
+1069 
-1081 TGRQIEPRKRPDMI
+1081 QIEPRKRPDI
-1095 HGVTVKTTTGCGPLY
+1095 IRGVTVKTVTGCGPLY

-1154 GAEEIISQLKG
+1154 GAEEIINQLKG
-1165 IRCNIPYGFGAN
+1165 IRCNIPYGFGGN

-1188 ALEKSLNENAV
+1188 ALEKSLNEKIISRENLSSDA
-1199 AQNVHGEKKAP
+1199 KKQVTASS
-1210 DLAETVPAEKV
+1210 A
-1221 SEFNSEAFSKNR
+1221 NSTNTHSKNHT
-1233 AVQGRGACPSCGG
+1233 VQGRGACPSCGG

>member
-1 MKKQNN
+1 MKKQNSDILN
-7 APADPLAEKFSE
+7 KDPLAEKFSE

-57 LNYGKSEKD
+57 LNYGRSDKEVKAAAD
-66 AEKTAGNFF
+66 NFF
-75 DEMSSLRFLP
+75 EEMSSLRFLP

-109 DSMESIFETIKY
+109 DSMESIFETIKN

-184 RIDHPD
+184 RIDHPE

-217 MEHALKNE
+217 MNHALKNE

-236 IVKYL
+236 TVKYL
-241 NAKEVFGL
+241 NAKEVFDL
-249 IVETAWS
+249 IVETAWQ

-275 EAGKIEATNP
+275 KAGKIEATNP
-285 CVTGDSYISTELGL
+285 
-299 IKMEELY
+299 
-306 GKFVKGGIKI
+306 
-316 FTDDRT
+316 
-322 FGGSQAVNGEP
+322 
-333 IFDAPD
+333 
-339 LSEKSNGVSL
+339 
-349 NPIAAVY
+349 
-356 NNGEKNVAKLITK
+356 
-369 SGYEIKATYDHHFLT
+369 
-384 SEGWKKLKD
+384 
-393 IKVGDEILIQSAP
+393 
-406 GNFSKITKLPV
+406 
-417 RVENTINGKNGKIYK
+417 
-432 LNMPVNWSKELGQIL
+432 
-447 GWLIGDGWLIDN
+447 
-459 NSKNAR
+459 
-465 VGFTFGKNDTGVL
+465 
-478 EYLKPILNKI
+478 
-488 YGKDIKEI
+488 
-496 KRTEKVYHLSYHSKF
+496 
-511 FVDYFKNLGV
+511 
-521 KPVKAGEKE
+521 
-530 VPSSIF
+530 
-536 TATKEAVIGFL
+536 
-547 QGIFSSDGTIRNGKN
+547 
-562 PSDGGIVLSSKSLKL
+562 
-577 LKDIQVL
+577 
-584 LINLGIKSVIMDRS
+584 
-598 RKARTAAFTYT
+598 
-609 TISGAEKHYDADGV
+609 
-623 LYEIGIFGASK
+623 
-634 LRFMEQIGFMQEYK
+634 
-648 QNGLKNIVEN
+648 
-658 QIFYKEKFY
+658 
-667 DKVES
+667 
-672 IEYAGKETVYDLT
+672 
-685 EPSTF
+685 
-690 TFIANGFV
+690 
-698 VLDCGE
+698 CGE

-718 NIGKFIK
+718 NIGKFVK
-725 ENKIEKDK
+725 ENKIKKDMAD
-733 LNLGGA
+733 LEA
-739 LKKFGNNPGEIIS
+739 YLKELDNNPDDLIE
-752 DYINSIDFDA
+752 DYLSCIDFDK
-762 LRKTVRTAV
+762 LKKTVHTAV
-771 HFLDNVIDKN
+771 HFLDNVIEKN
-781 HYPLEKIKRMTL
+781 RYPLEKIKEMTL

-812 GIPYDSEL
+812 GVPYDSEL
-820 ALKIAESIMEF
+820 ALKIAENIMGF
-831 IDKESKIKSEELG
+831 IDKESKVKSEELG

-853 KGSLWEKKGFR
+853 KGSLWEEKGFK

-874 APTGTISIIGG
+874 APTGTISMIGG

-898 ERHVLDK
+898 ERRVLDK
-905 QTLIEIDKNLKGVL
+905 QRLIETDKNLKSIL
-919 ESMGVYSAKLIDYIV
+919 ETMGVYSDKLIDYIA

-940 KTYGKDVA
+940 KTYKKDIA
-948 ELLTKEEYEYLSKV
+948 DLLTEKEYEYLSRI

-989 SKTVNFSNSAKK
+989 SKTVNFPNSATKD
-1001 EDIKEVYTLAYN
+1001 DIEEVYTLAFN

-1031 TSGSSGN
+1031 TAGSSENTKEKGAN
-1038 GGGAAMKYT
+1038 ETSNQKCGG
-1047 CPVCGSSVSEPID
+1047 
-1060 IKPIIGKNA
+1060 
-1069 AENIKDSNPDKK
+1069 
-1081 TGRQIEPRKRPDMI
+1081 QIEPRKRPDI
-1095 HGVTVKTTTGCGPLY
+1095 IKGVTVKTVTGCGPMY

-1154 GAEEIISQLKG
+1154 GAEEIINQLKG
-1165 IRCNIPYGFGAN
+1165 IRCNIPYGFGGN

-1188 ALEKSLNENAV
+1188 ALEKSLNEKITSNE
-1199 AQNVHGEKKAP
+1199 N
-1210 DLAETVPAEKV
+1210 LT
-1221 SEFNSEAFSKNR
+1221 SEAKKPATAASVNTDSGTHSKNHT
-1233 AVQGRGACPSCGG
+1233 VQGRGACPSCGG

>member
-1 MKKQNN
+1 MKKQNSDILSN
-7 APADPLAEKFSE
+7 DPLTEKFSE

-66 AEKTAGNFF
+66 AKTTANIFF
-75 DEMSSLRFLP
+75 EEMSSLRFLP

-109 DSMESIFETIKY
+109 DSMESIFETIKN

-190 IIDFITSKKDTSK
+190 ILDFITSKKDTSK

-217 MEHALKNE
+217 MNHALKNE

-241 NAKEVFGL
+241 NAKEVFDL

-275 EAGKIEATNP
+275 KAGKIEATNP
-285 CVTGDSYISTELGL
+285 
-299 IKMEELY
+299 
-306 GKFVKGGIKI
+306 
-316 FTDDRT
+316 
-322 FGGSQAVNGEP
+322 
-333 IFDAPD
+333 
-339 LSEKSNGVSL
+339 
-349 NPIAAVY
+349 
-356 NNGEKNVAKLITK
+356 
-369 SGYEIKATYDHHFLT
+369 
-384 SEGWKKLKD
+384 
-393 IKVGDEILIQSAP
+393 
-406 GNFSKITKLPV
+406 
-417 RVENTINGKNGKIYK
+417 
-432 LNMPVNWSKELGQIL
+432 
-447 GWLIGDGWLIDN
+447 
-459 NSKNAR
+459 
-465 VGFTFGKNDTGVL
+465 
-478 EYLKPILNKI
+478 
-488 YGKDIKEI
+488 
-496 KRTEKVYHLSYHSKF
+496 
-511 FVDYFKNLGV
+511 
-521 KPVKAGEKE
+521 
-530 VPSSIF
+530 
-536 TATKEAVIGFL
+536 
-547 QGIFSSDGTIRNGKN
+547 
-562 PSDGGIVLSSKSLKL
+562 
-577 LKDIQVL
+577 
-584 LINLGIKSVIMDRS
+584 
-598 RKARTAAFTYT
+598 
-609 TISGAEKHYDADGV
+609 
-623 LYEIGIFGASK
+623 
-634 LRFMEQIGFMQEYK
+634 
-648 QNGLKNIVEN
+648 
-658 QIFYKEKFY
+658 
-667 DKVES
+667 
-672 IEYAGKETVYDLT
+672 
-685 EPSTF
+685 
-690 TFIANGFV
+690 
-698 VLDCGE
+698 CGE

-718 NIGKFIK
+718 NIGKFVK
-725 ENKIEKDK
+725 ENKIKQDAA
-733 LNLGGA
+733 NLA
-739 LKKFGNNPGEIIS
+739 EYLKKLESNPDDIIDGYLS
-752 DYINSIDFDA
+752 YIDFDK
-762 LRKTVRTAV
+762 LKQTVHTAV
-771 HFLDNVIDKN
+771 HFLDNVIEKN
-781 HYPLEKIKRMTL
+781 RYPLEKIKEMTL

-812 GIPYDSEL
+812 GVPYDSDI
-820 ALKIAESIMEF
+820 ALKIAENIMGF
-831 IDKESKIKSEELG
+831 IDKESKVKSEEFG

-853 KGSLWEKKGFR
+853 KGSLWEKKGYK

-874 APTGTISIIGG
+874 APTGTISMIGG

-898 ERHVLDK
+898 ERRVLDK
-905 QTLIEIDKNLKGVL
+905 QRLIETDKNLKAVL
-919 ESMGVYSAKLIDYIV
+919 EAMGVYSDKLIDYIA

-940 KTYGKDVA
+940 KTYKKDIA
-948 ELLTKEEYEYLSKV
+948 NLLTEKEYEYLSRI

-989 SKTVNFSNSAKK
+989 SKTVNFPNYAKK
-1001 EDIKEVYTLAYN
+1001 EDIEEVYTLAFN

-1031 TSGSSGN
+1031 TAGSSGSSKEKETKETSDQKS
-1038 GGGAAMKYT
+1038 GG
-1047 CPVCGSSVSEPID
+1047 
-1060 IKPIIGKNA
+1060 
-1069 AENIKDSNPDKK
+1069 
-1081 TGRQIEPRKRPDMI
+1081 QIEPRKRPDI
-1095 HGVTVKTTTGCGPLY
+1095 IRGVTVKTVTGCGPLY

-1154 GAEEIISQLKG
+1154 GAEEIINQLKG
-1165 IRCNIPYGFGAN
+1165 IRCNIPYGFGGN

-1188 ALEKSLNENAV
+1188 ALEKSLNEKITSCENLSSDA
-1199 AQNVHGEKKAP
+1199 KKPLIESSANP
-1210 DLAETVPAEKV
+1210 VGTH
-1221 SEFNSEAFSKNR
+1221 SKNHT
-1233 AVQGRGACPSCGG
+1233 VQGRGACPSCGG

>member
-1 MKKQNN
+1 MKKQNEG
-7 APADPLAEKFSE
+7 DTGGRLAENFSE

-31 KDEKGEIIETITG
+31 KDSKGEIIETVTG
-44 LFKRVAENISSAD
+44 LFERVAKNISEAD
-57 LNYGKSEKD
+57 LNYGKTGKD
-66 AEKTAGNFF
+66 AEKTAGEFLN
-75 DEMSSLRFLP
+75 EMEYLRFLP

-109 DSMESIFETIKY
+109 DSMESIFETIKN

-139 RPKNDTVHSTK
+139 RPKNDVVHSTK

-190 IIDFITSKKDTSK
+190 IMDFIISKKDTSK

-236 IVKYL
+236 TVKYI
-241 NAKEVFGL
+241 NAKEVFEL
-249 IVETAWS
+249 IVEMAWS
-256 SGEPGIVFIDRINK
+256 SGEPGIIFIDRINK
-270 LNPVP
+270 LNPIP
-275 EAGKIEATNP
+275 KAGKIEATNP
-285 CVTGDSYISTELGL
+285 
-299 IKMEELY
+299 
-306 GKFVKGGIKI
+306 
-316 FTDDRT
+316 
-322 FGGSQAVNGEP
+322 
-333 IFDAPD
+333 
-339 LSEKSNGVSL
+339 
-349 NPIAAVY
+349 
-356 NNGEKNVAKLITK
+356 
-369 SGYEIKATYDHHFLT
+369 
-384 SEGWKKLKD
+384 
-393 IKVGDEILIQSAP
+393 
-406 GNFSKITKLPV
+406 
-417 RVENTINGKNGKIYK
+417 
-432 LNMPVNWSKELGQIL
+432 
-447 GWLIGDGWLIDN
+447 
-459 NSKNAR
+459 
-465 VGFTFGKNDTGVL
+465 
-478 EYLKPILNKI
+478 
-488 YGKDIKEI
+488 
-496 KRTEKVYHLSYHSKF
+496 
-511 FVDYFKNLGV
+511 
-521 KPVKAGEKE
+521 
-530 VPSSIF
+530 
-536 TATKEAVIGFL
+536 
-547 QGIFSSDGTIRNGKN
+547 
-562 PSDGGIVLSSKSLKL
+562 
-577 LKDIQVL
+577 
-584 LINLGIKSVIMDRS
+584 
-598 RKARTAAFTYT
+598 
-609 TISGAEKHYDADGV
+609 
-623 LYEIGIFGASK
+623 
-634 LRFMEQIGFMQEYK
+634 
-648 QNGLKNIVEN
+648 
-658 QIFYKEKFY
+658 
-667 DKVES
+667 
-672 IEYAGKETVYDLT
+672 
-685 EPSTF
+685 
-690 TFIANGFV
+690 
-698 VLDCGE
+698 CGE

-725 ENKIEKDK
+725 KNKIEKDSF
-733 LNLGGA
+733 NLKEA
-739 LKKFGNNPGEIIS
+739 LKKLENNPDGAIS
-752 DYINSIDFDA
+752 GYLDSIDFEG
-762 LRKTVRTAV
+762 LKKTVRNAV

-781 HYPLEKIKRMTL
+781 NYPIEKIKQMTL

-812 GIPYDSEL
+812 GIPYDSGL
-820 ALKIAESIMEF
+820 ALKIAESIMSF
-831 IDKESKIKSEELG
+831 IDKESKAKSEELG

-853 KGSLWEKKGFR
+853 KGSLWEEKGFK

-919 ESMGVYSAKLIDYIV
+919 ESMGVYSAKLIDFIV

-940 KTYGKDVA
+940 KNYGKDVA
-948 ELLTKEEYEYLSKV
+948 ELLAKEEYEYLSKI
-962 FITSHDITPKW
+962 FITSHDIAPKW

-979 AFQKF
+979 TFQKF

-989 SKTVNFSNSAKK
+989 SKTVNFPNSAKK

-1031 TSGSSGN
+1031 TSGSSVG
-1038 GGGAAMKYT
+1038 GGGAENKYA
-1047 CPVCGSSVSEPID
+1047 CPVCGSYISEPID
-1060 IKPIIGKNA
+1060 MKPVSGDNIS
-1069 AENIKDSNPDKK
+1069 ENIKNNNPDKK
-1081 TGRQIEPRKRPDMI
+1081 IDRQIEPRKRPDMI
-1095 HGVTVKTTTGCGPLY
+1095 RGVTIKTTTGCGPLY

-1115 DENGNPFEI
+1115 DENGKPFEI

-1154 GAEEIISQLKG
+1154 GAEEIIGQLKG
-1165 IRCNIPYGFGAN
+1165 IRCNIPYGFGAG
-1177 IIYSCADAIGK
+1177 IIHSCADAIGK
-1188 ALEKSLNENAV
+1188 ALEKSLMEKTRGKTPETGMEKGAD
-1199 AQNVHGEKKAP
+1199 HGP
-1210 DLAETVPAEKV
+1210 NGDG
-1221 SEFNSEAFSKNR
+1221 SRHNRGR

>member
-1 MKKQNN
+1 MKKQKDESN
-7 APADPLAEKFSE
+7 DPLALNFSE
-19 NAVTVLKKRYLA
+19 NAITVLKKRYLA
-31 KDEKGEIIETITG
+31 KDAKGEIIETITD
-44 LFKRVAENISSAD
+44 LFKRVAKNISEAD

-66 AEKTAGNFF
+66 IEITAKGFF
-75 DEMSSLRFLP
+75 EEMSSLRFLP

-109 DSMESIFETIKY
+109 DSMESIFETIKN

-236 IVKYL
+236 ISKYL
-241 NAKEVFGL
+241 NAKEVFDL
-249 IVETAWS
+249 IVETAWA
-256 SGEPGIVFIDRINK
+256 SGEPGIIFIDRINN
-270 LNPVP
+270 LNPIPNV
-275 EAGKIEATNP
+275 GKIEATNP
-285 CVTGDSYISTELGL
+285 C
-299 IKMEELY
+299 
-306 GKFVKGGIKI
+306 
-316 FTDDRT
+316 
-322 FGGSQAVNGEP
+322 
-333 IFDAPD
+333 
-339 LSEKSNGVSL
+339 
-349 NPIAAVY
+349 
-356 NNGEKNVAKLITK
+356 
-369 SGYEIKATYDHHFLT
+369 
-384 SEGWKKLKD
+384 
-393 IKVGDEILIQSAP
+393 
-406 GNFSKITKLPV
+406 
-417 RVENTINGKNGKIYK
+417 
-432 LNMPVNWSKELGQIL
+432 
-447 GWLIGDGWLIDN
+447 
-459 NSKNAR
+459 
-465 VGFTFGKNDTGVL
+465 
-478 EYLKPILNKI
+478 
-488 YGKDIKEI
+488 
-496 KRTEKVYHLSYHSKF
+496 
-511 FVDYFKNLGV
+511 
-521 KPVKAGEKE
+521 
-530 VPSSIF
+530 
-536 TATKEAVIGFL
+536 
-547 QGIFSSDGTIRNGKN
+547 
-562 PSDGGIVLSSKSLKL
+562 
-577 LKDIQVL
+577 
-584 LINLGIKSVIMDRS
+584 
-598 RKARTAAFTYT
+598 
-609 TISGAEKHYDADGV
+609 
-623 LYEIGIFGASK
+623 
-634 LRFMEQIGFMQEYK
+634 
-648 QNGLKNIVEN
+648 
-658 QIFYKEKFY
+658 
-667 DKVES
+667 
-672 IEYAGKETVYDLT
+672 
-685 EPSTF
+685 
-690 TFIANGFV
+690 
-698 VLDCGE
+698 GE
-704 QPLVAYESCNLGSI
+704 QPLLAYESCNLGSI

-733 LNLGGA
+733 LNLKDA
-739 LKKFGNNPGEIIS
+739 LKKMGNNPEDAIS
-752 DYINSIDFDA
+752 DYLSFIDFDT
-762 LRKTVRTAV
+762 LKKTVHTAV

-781 HYPLEKIKRMTL
+781 HYPIEKIKKMTL
-793 SNRKIGLGIMG
+793 SNRKIGLGVMG

-812 GIPYDSEL
+812 GIPYDSGL
-820 ALKIAESIMEF
+820 ALKIAENIMEF
-831 IDKESKIKSEELG
+831 INKESKIKSEEMG
-844 IERGSFPNF
+844 IHRGSFPNF
-853 KGSLWEKKGFR
+853 KGSLWEEKGYK

-919 ESMGVYSAKLIDYIV
+919 EAMGVYSVQLIDFIV

-940 KTYGKDVA
+940 KKYDKDISK
-948 ELLTKEEYEYLSKV
+948 LLKDDEYEYLSRI

-989 SKTVNFSNSAKK
+989 SKTVNFHNSAKK
-1001 EDIKEVYTLAYN
+1001 DDIKEVYTLAYN

-1038 GGGAAMKYT
+1038 
-1047 CPVCGSSVSEPID
+1047 SEAS
-1060 IKPIIGKNA
+1060 KKNTD
-1069 AENIKDSNPDKK
+1069 NNPDGK
-1081 TGRQIEPRKRPDMI
+1081 TGENKRQIEPRKRPDI
-1095 HGVTVKTTTGCGPLY
+1095 IRGVTVKTTTGCGPLY

-1165 IRCNIPYGFGAN
+1165 IRCNIPYGFGTN

-1188 ALEKSLNENAV
+1188 ALEKSLNEKIMSPDNNVNSALNA
-1199 AQNVHGEKKAP
+1199 
-1210 DLAETVPAEKV
+1210 
-1221 SEFNSEAFSKNR
+1221 NSEKHSAVQNQTHG
-1233 AVQGRGACPSCGG
+1233 VQGRGACPSCGG

>member
-1 MKKQNN
+1 MKKQNSDILSN
-7 APADPLAEKFSE
+7 DPLTEKFSE

-66 AEKTAGNFF
+66 AKTTANIFF
-75 DEMSSLRFLP
+75 EEMSSLRFLP

-109 DSMESIFETIKY
+109 DSMESIFETIKN

-190 IIDFITSKKDTSK
+190 ILDFITSKKDTSK

-217 MEHALKNE
+217 MNHALKNE

-241 NAKEVFGL
+241 NAKEVFDL

-275 EAGKIEATNP
+275 KAGKIEATNP
-285 CVTGDSYISTELGL
+285 
-299 IKMEELY
+299 
-306 GKFVKGGIKI
+306 
-316 FTDDRT
+316 
-322 FGGSQAVNGEP
+322 
-333 IFDAPD
+333 
-339 LSEKSNGVSL
+339 
-349 NPIAAVY
+349 
-356 NNGEKNVAKLITK
+356 
-369 SGYEIKATYDHHFLT
+369 
-384 SEGWKKLKD
+384 
-393 IKVGDEILIQSAP
+393 
-406 GNFSKITKLPV
+406 
-417 RVENTINGKNGKIYK
+417 
-432 LNMPVNWSKELGQIL
+432 
-447 GWLIGDGWLIDN
+447 
-459 NSKNAR
+459 
-465 VGFTFGKNDTGVL
+465 
-478 EYLKPILNKI
+478 
-488 YGKDIKEI
+488 
-496 KRTEKVYHLSYHSKF
+496 
-511 FVDYFKNLGV
+511 
-521 KPVKAGEKE
+521 
-530 VPSSIF
+530 
-536 TATKEAVIGFL
+536 
-547 QGIFSSDGTIRNGKN
+547 
-562 PSDGGIVLSSKSLKL
+562 
-577 LKDIQVL
+577 
-584 LINLGIKSVIMDRS
+584 
-598 RKARTAAFTYT
+598 
-609 TISGAEKHYDADGV
+609 
-623 LYEIGIFGASK
+623 
-634 LRFMEQIGFMQEYK
+634 
-648 QNGLKNIVEN
+648 
-658 QIFYKEKFY
+658 
-667 DKVES
+667 
-672 IEYAGKETVYDLT
+672 
-685 EPSTF
+685 
-690 TFIANGFV
+690 
-698 VLDCGE
+698 CGE

-718 NIGKFIK
+718 NIGKFVK
-725 ENKIEKDK
+725 ENKIKQDAA
-733 LNLGGA
+733 NLA
-739 LKKFGNNPGEIIS
+739 EYLKKLESNPDDIIDGYLS
-752 DYINSIDFDA
+752 YIDFDK
-762 LRKTVRTAV
+762 LKQTVHTAV
-771 HFLDNVIDKN
+771 HFLDNVIEKN
-781 HYPLEKIKRMTL
+781 RYPLEKIKEMTL

-812 GIPYDSEL
+812 GVPYDSDI
-820 ALKIAESIMEF
+820 ALKIAENIMGF
-831 IDKESKIKSEELG
+831 IDKESKVKSEELG

-853 KGSLWEKKGFR
+853 KGSLWEKKGYK

-874 APTGTISIIGG
+874 APTGTISMIGG

-898 ERHVLDK
+898 ERRVLDK
-905 QTLIEIDKNLKGVL
+905 QRLIETDKNLKAVL
-919 ESMGVYSAKLIDYIV
+919 EAMGVYSDKLIDYIA

-940 KTYGKDVA
+940 KTYKKDIA
-948 ELLTKEEYEYLSKV
+948 DLLTEKEYEYLSRI

-989 SKTVNFSNSAKK
+989 SKTVNFPNYAKK
-1001 EDIKEVYTLAYN
+1001 EDIEEVYTLAFN

-1031 TSGSSGN
+1031 TAGSSGSSKEKEAKETSN
-1038 GGGAAMKYT
+1038 QKSGG
-1047 CPVCGSSVSEPID
+1047 
-1060 IKPIIGKNA
+1060 
-1069 AENIKDSNPDKK
+1069 
-1081 TGRQIEPRKRPDMI
+1081 QIEPRKRPDI
-1095 HGVTVKTTTGCGPLY
+1095 IRGVTVKTVTGCGPLY

-1154 GAEEIISQLKG
+1154 GAEEIINQLKG
-1165 IRCNIPYGFGAN
+1165 IRCNIPYGFGGN

-1188 ALEKSLNENAV
+1188 ALEKSLNEKITSCENLSSDA
-1199 AQNVHGEKKAP
+1199 KKPLIESSANP
-1210 DLAETVPAEKV
+1210 VGTH
-1221 SEFNSEAFSKNR
+1221 SKNHT
-1233 AVQGRGACPSCGG
+1233 VQGRGACPSCGG

>member
-31 KDEKGEIIETITG
+31 KDEKGEIIETITE
-44 LFKRVAENISSAD
+44 LFKRVAKNISEAD
-57 LNYGKSEKD
+57 SNYGKSETDIKI
-66 AEKTAGNFF
+66 TANNFF
-75 DEMSSLRFLP
+75 EEMSSLRFLP

-109 DSMESIFETIKY
+109 DSMESIFETIKN

-217 MEHALKNE
+217 MKHALKNE

-236 IVKYL
+236 TVKYI
-241 NAKEVFGL
+241 NAKEVFDL
-249 IVETAWS
+249 IIETAWS
-256 SGEPGIVFIDRINK
+256 SGEPGIIFIDRINK

-275 EAGKIEATNP
+275 KAGKIEATNP

-306 GKFVKGGIKI
+306 NKYAKGGIKI

-322 FGGSQAVNGEP
+322 FGGKQVVNGEP
-333 IFDAPD
+333 LFDAPD
-339 LSEKSNGVSL
+339 LSEESKGVSL
-349 NPIAAVY
+349 NIVTAVY

-369 SGYEIKATYDHHFLT
+369 SGYEIKATYDHQFLT
-384 SEGWKKLKD
+384 VEGWKKLKD
-393 IKVGDEILIQSAP
+393 ITTEDKILIQS
-406 GNFSKITKLPV
+406 GNGDFSKRPDLPFK
-417 RVENTINGKNGKIYK
+417 VENSINGENGRIYK
-432 LNMPVNWSKELGQIL
+432 LNLPRKWSKELGQIL

-459 NSKNAR
+459 NSKNSR
-465 VGFTFGKNDTGVL
+465 VGFTFGENDIDVMK
-478 EYLKPILNKI
+478 YLKPILNKM
-488 YGKDIKEI
+488 YGKNIKEV
-496 KRTEKVYHLSYHSKF
+496 KRTEKVYHISYHSKF

-521 KPVKAGEKE
+521 KPAKADEKE
-530 VPSSIF
+530 VPSGIF
-536 TATKEAVIGFL
+536 TSTKDAVIGFL
-547 QGIFSSDGTIRNGKN
+547 QGIFSSDGTLRSRKN
-562 PSDGGIVLSSKSLKL
+562 PGDSGIVLSSKSLKL
-577 LKDIQVL
+577 LKGVQIL

-598 RKARTAAFTYT
+598 RSPRTSTFKYT
-609 TISGAEKHYDADGV
+609 TISGTERHYNTDGV
-623 LYEIGIFGASK
+623 LFELGIYGASK
-634 LRFMEQIGFMQEYK
+634 LRFFEQIGFLQKNKQE
-648 QNGLKNIVEN
+648 NLKSIVKN

-667 DKVES
+667 DNVEH
-672 IEYAGKETVYDLT
+672 IEHIGKETVYDLT

-690 TFIANGFV
+690 TFIANGLV

-733 LNLGGA
+733 LNLKEALNKLENNPDEAISGYLDYIDFKS
-739 LKKFGNNPGEIIS
+739 LKK
-752 DYINSIDFDA
+752 
-762 LRKTVRTAV
+762 TVHTAV

-781 HYPLEKIKRMTL
+781 NYPIEKIKQMTL

-812 GIPYDSEL
+812 GIPYDSGL
-820 ALKIAESIMEF
+820 ALKIAERLMGF

-853 KGSLWEKKGFR
+853 KGSLWDKKGHK

-905 QTLIEIDKNLKGVL
+905 QTLIEMDKNLKGIL
-919 ESMGVYSAKLIDYIV
+919 DAIGVYSAELIDLIV

-940 KTYGKDVA
+940 KTYEKDISK
-948 ELLTKEEYEYLSKV
+948 LLTKEEYEYLSRI

-989 SKTVNFSNSAKK
+989 SKTVNFANSAKK

-1031 TSGSSGN
+1031 TTGSSEGGN
-1038 GGGAAMKYT
+1038 GT
-1047 CPVCGSSVSEPID
+1047 
-1060 IKPIIGKNA
+1060 
-1069 AENIKDSNPDKK
+1069 ENIKNN
-1081 TGRQIEPRKRPDMI
+1081 RQIEPRKRPDMI

-1154 GAEEIISQLKG
+1154 GTEEIISQLKG

-1177 IIYSCADAIGK
+1177 TIYSCADAIGK
-1188 ALEKSLNENAV
+1188 ALEKSLNEKITPSNNHPNNNHPNPEDSHNHNSAT
-1199 AQNVHGEKKAP
+1199 AQNKTH
-1210 DLAETVPAEKV
+1210 
-1221 SEFNSEAFSKNR
+1221 S
-1233 AVQGRGACPSCGG
+1233 VQGRGACPSCGG

>member
-7 APADPLAEKFSE
+7 PLTDPLADPLAEKFSE

-66 AEKTAGNFF
+66 AEAAADNFF
-75 DEMSSLRFLP
+75 GEMSSLRFLP

-109 DSMESIFETIKY
+109 DSMESIFETIKH

-241 NAKEVFGL
+241 NAKEVFDL

-256 SGEPGIVFIDRINK
+256 SGEPGIIFIDRINK
-270 LNPVP
+270 LNPIP
-275 EAGKIEATNP
+275 KAGKIEATNP
-285 CVTGDSYISTELGL
+285 
-299 IKMEELY
+299 
-306 GKFVKGGIKI
+306 
-316 FTDDRT
+316 
-322 FGGSQAVNGEP
+322 
-333 IFDAPD
+333 
-339 LSEKSNGVSL
+339 
-349 NPIAAVY
+349 
-356 NNGEKNVAKLITK
+356 
-369 SGYEIKATYDHHFLT
+369 
-384 SEGWKKLKD
+384 
-393 IKVGDEILIQSAP
+393 
-406 GNFSKITKLPV
+406 
-417 RVENTINGKNGKIYK
+417 
-432 LNMPVNWSKELGQIL
+432 
-447 GWLIGDGWLIDN
+447 
-459 NSKNAR
+459 
-465 VGFTFGKNDTGVL
+465 
-478 EYLKPILNKI
+478 
-488 YGKDIKEI
+488 
-496 KRTEKVYHLSYHSKF
+496 
-511 FVDYFKNLGV
+511 
-521 KPVKAGEKE
+521 
-530 VPSSIF
+530 
-536 TATKEAVIGFL
+536 
-547 QGIFSSDGTIRNGKN
+547 
-562 PSDGGIVLSSKSLKL
+562 
-577 LKDIQVL
+577 
-584 LINLGIKSVIMDRS
+584 
-598 RKARTAAFTYT
+598 
-609 TISGAEKHYDADGV
+609 
-623 LYEIGIFGASK
+623 
-634 LRFMEQIGFMQEYK
+634 
-648 QNGLKNIVEN
+648 
-658 QIFYKEKFY
+658 
-667 DKVES
+667 
-672 IEYAGKETVYDLT
+672 
-685 EPSTF
+685 
-690 TFIANGFV
+690 
-698 VLDCGE
+698 CGE

-725 ENKIEKDK
+725 GYKIEKDK
-733 LNLGGA
+733 LNLRNA
-739 LKKFGNNPGEIIS
+739 LKKFSNNPNEIIS
-752 DYINSIDFDA
+752 DYLNSIDFDA

-781 HYPLEKIKRMTL
+781 RYPIEKIKMMTL

-853 KGSLWEKKGFR
+853 KGSLWEEKGFK

-919 ESMGVYSAKLIDYIV
+919 ESMGVYSEKLIDYIV

-940 KTYGKDVA
+940 KKYDKDVE
-948 ELLTKEEYEYLSKV
+948 ELLTKEEFEYLSRI

-989 SKTVNFSNSAKK
+989 SKTVNFPNSAKK

-1031 TSGSSGN
+1031 TSGSSAN
-1038 GGGAAMKYT
+1038 GSGTAKKYT

-1060 IKPIIGKNA
+1060 IKPIIANNA
-1069 AENIKDSNPDKK
+1069 NNTAENIKNGNTDKK
-1081 TGRQIEPRKRPDMI
+1081 TGGQIEPRRRPDVI

-1165 IRCNIPYGFGAN
+1165 IRCNIPYGFGTN

-1188 ALEKSLNENAV
+1188 ALEKSLNENVSNTLAIP
-1199 AQNVHGEKKAP
+1199 AQNG
-1210 DLAETVPAEKV
+1210 PAEKI
-1221 SEFNSEAFSKNR
+1221 KPHT
-1233 AVQGRGACPSCGG
+1233 VQGRGACPSCGG

>member
-1 MKKQNN
+1 MKKRHD
-7 APADPLAEKFSE
+7 APVDPLSGNFSE
-19 NAVTVLKKRYLA
+19 NAVTVLRKRYLA
-31 KDEKGEIIETITG
+31 KDAKGEIIETITG
-44 LFKRVAENISSAD
+44 LFERVAKNISEAD
-57 LNYGKSEKD
+57 LDYGKTKKD
-66 AEKTAGNFF
+66 AEITANKFF
-75 DEMSSLRFLP
+75 EEISSLRFLP

-109 DSMESIFETIKY
+109 DSMGSIFETIKN

-134 SFSSL
+134 SFSNL

-190 IIDFITSKKDTSK
+190 ILDFITSKKDTSK

-225 DYPLINPRNNE
+225 NYPLLNPRNNE

-241 NAKEVFGL
+241 NAKEVFDL
-249 IVETAWS
+249 IVEMAWS
-256 SGEPGIVFIDRINK
+256 SGEPGIIFIDRINK

-275 EAGKIEATNP
+275 NAGKIEATNP
-285 CVTGDSYISTELGL
+285 
-299 IKMEELY
+299 
-306 GKFVKGGIKI
+306 
-316 FTDDRT
+316 
-322 FGGSQAVNGEP
+322 
-333 IFDAPD
+333 
-339 LSEKSNGVSL
+339 
-349 NPIAAVY
+349 
-356 NNGEKNVAKLITK
+356 
-369 SGYEIKATYDHHFLT
+369 
-384 SEGWKKLKD
+384 
-393 IKVGDEILIQSAP
+393 
-406 GNFSKITKLPV
+406 
-417 RVENTINGKNGKIYK
+417 
-432 LNMPVNWSKELGQIL
+432 
-447 GWLIGDGWLIDN
+447 
-459 NSKNAR
+459 
-465 VGFTFGKNDTGVL
+465 
-478 EYLKPILNKI
+478 
-488 YGKDIKEI
+488 
-496 KRTEKVYHLSYHSKF
+496 
-511 FVDYFKNLGV
+511 
-521 KPVKAGEKE
+521 
-530 VPSSIF
+530 
-536 TATKEAVIGFL
+536 
-547 QGIFSSDGTIRNGKN
+547 
-562 PSDGGIVLSSKSLKL
+562 
-577 LKDIQVL
+577 
-584 LINLGIKSVIMDRS
+584 
-598 RKARTAAFTYT
+598 
-609 TISGAEKHYDADGV
+609 
-623 LYEIGIFGASK
+623 
-634 LRFMEQIGFMQEYK
+634 
-648 QNGLKNIVEN
+648 
-658 QIFYKEKFY
+658 
-667 DKVES
+667 
-672 IEYAGKETVYDLT
+672 
-685 EPSTF
+685 
-690 TFIANGFV
+690 
-698 VLDCGE
+698 CGE

-718 NIGKFIK
+718 NLGKFVKAK
-725 ENKIEKDK
+725 EDGINIPESLKRLDEKPENI
-733 LNLGGA
+733 LPYYLGLIDFNA
-739 LKKFGNNPGEIIS
+739 LKK
-752 DYINSIDFDA
+752 
-762 LRKTVRTAV
+762 TVHTAV

-781 HYPLEKIKRMTL
+781 HYPIEKIKQMTL

-820 ALKIAESIMEF
+820 ALKIAEKIMGF

-844 IERGSFPNF
+844 HSRGSFANF
-853 KGSLWEKKGFR
+853 DGSVWKEKGFK

-874 APTGTISIIGG
+874 APTGTISIIAG

-905 QTLIEIDKNLKGVL
+905 QTLIETDKNFKNTL
-919 ESMGVYSAKLIDYIV
+919 ESFGVYSNELINFV
-934 KNGSLG
+934 ALKSNLG
-940 KTYGKDVA
+940 HSYEDLPSN
-948 ELLTKEEYEYLSKV
+948 LLNRETYEYLSRI

-989 SKTVNFSNSAKK
+989 SKTVNFAKSAKK
-1001 EDIKEVYTLAYN
+1001 EEIKEVYMLAYN

-1031 TSGSSGN
+1031 TTGSSA
-1038 GGGAAMKYT
+1038 GGGSENKYT
-1047 CPVCGSSVSEPID
+1047 CPACGSSVPEPPKLID
-1060 IKPIIGKNA
+1060 AKQPADKNT
-1069 AENIKDSNPDKK
+1069 AENNSGKESAASRKSPD
-1081 TGRQIEPRKRPDMI
+1081 GQIEPRKRPDMI
-1095 HGVTVKTTTGCGPLY
+1095 HGVTIKTTTGCGPLY

-1154 GAEEIISQLKG
+1154 GAEEIVGQLKG

-1188 ALEKSLNENAV
+1188 ALEKSLMEKIE
-1199 AQNVHGEKKAP
+1199 QNHGEGCRGVKGAAGEAP
-1210 DLAETVPAEKV
+1210 
-1221 SEFNSEAFSKNR
+1221 EARHNNTR